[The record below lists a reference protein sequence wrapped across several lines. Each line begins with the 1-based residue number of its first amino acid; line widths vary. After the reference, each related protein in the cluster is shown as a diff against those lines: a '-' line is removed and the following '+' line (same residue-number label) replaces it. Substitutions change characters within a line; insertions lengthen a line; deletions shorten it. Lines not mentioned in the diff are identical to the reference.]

1 MNYRTQMRLEQEL
14 DRRRRLN
21 EFADNIRAGGKAYK
35 ILSACAITGV
45 FAAFGL
51 LVFAITGFF
60 HLDAILVGLIVSVIT
75 ASLGIIT
82 ILPWV
87 RRIEKGE
94 LKKMSIVFISLIGVC
109 ILLWFVSVWTVVILF
124 KTQSES
130 IGALVFVF
138 NLIKATIVISAQLIV
153 SSTIANV
160 ILKYKTT
167 FIPFQIVTYLSYIFI
182 DVYLCILLFS
192 LVVTN
197 ETVYVS
203 DAIGVLGNRY
213 MITFLILSFVYSAVS
228 SGIMKSIETR
238 KTKRVVN
245 GVSETTE
252 NALTENEEQEEAKQE
267 APKQPKSAAERL
279 ENLKVMHEN
288 GLITDAE
295 YDAKRA
301 DILKDM

>member
-1 MNYRTQMRLEQEL
+1 MNYRTQMKLEQEL

-21 EFADNIRAGGKAYK
+21 EFADNIRSGGKVYRTLAG
-35 ILSACAITGV
+35 CAITGV
-45 FAAFGL
+45 FLAFGL
-51 LVFAITGFF
+51 LVFALTGFF

-94 LKKMSIVFISLIGVC
+94 YKKMAIVFISLIGVC
-109 ILLWFVSVWTVVILF
+109 ILLWFISVWTVVILF

-160 ILKYKTT
+160 ILKYKTS
-167 FIPFQIVTYLSYIFI
+167 FIPFQVITYLSYLFI
-182 DVYLCILLFS
+182 DVYLCILLFC
-192 LVVTN
+192 LVITN
-197 ETVYVS
+197 ETAYIS
-203 DAIGVLGNRY
+203 DSIGVLGNRY

-228 SGIMKSIETR
+228 SSIMKSIEVR
-238 KTKRVVN
+238 KTKSVVN
-245 GVSETTE
+245 GVNETTE
-252 NALTENEEQEEAKQE
+252 NAITETEQEAKPE

>member
-1 MNYRTQMRLEQEL
+1 
-14 DRRRRLN
+14 
-21 EFADNIRAGGKAYK
+21 
-35 ILSACAITGV
+35 
-45 FAAFGL
+45 
-51 LVFAITGFF
+51 
-60 HLDAILVGLIVSVIT
+60 
-75 ASLGIIT
+75 
-82 ILPWV
+82 
-87 RRIEKGE
+87 
-94 LKKMSIVFISLIGVC
+94 MSIVFISLIGVC

-160 ILKYKTT
+160 ILKYKTS
-167 FIPFQIVTYLSYIFI
+167 FIPFQIVTYLSYLFI

-213 MITFLILSFVYSAVS
+213 MITFLILSVVYSAVS

-238 KTKRVVN
+238 KTKRVVD
-245 GVSETTE
+245 GVSQTTE
-252 NALTENEEQEEAKQE
+252 NTLNEGEEQQAQE
-267 APKQPKSAAERL
+267 APKQQKSAAERL

-295 YDAKRA
+295 YEAKRA